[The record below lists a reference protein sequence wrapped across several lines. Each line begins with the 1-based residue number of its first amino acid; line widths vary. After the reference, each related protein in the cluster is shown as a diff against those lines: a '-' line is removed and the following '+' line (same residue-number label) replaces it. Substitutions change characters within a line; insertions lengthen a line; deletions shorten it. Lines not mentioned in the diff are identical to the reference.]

1 VAAKRKTR
9 AEIVSEM
16 TGLIIG
22 HLEAM
27 PVHERKTKI
36 KAFKEAL
43 SHGGKR
49 ERAHPKV
56 ASAFRTRQKSRR
68 IPA

>member
-1 VAAKRKTR
+1 MTAKKKTR
-9 AEIVSEM
+9 AEIASEM
-16 TGLIIG
+16 TDIIVG

-27 PVHERKTKI
+27 PTDERKQRLA
-36 KAFKEAL
+36 AFKEAL

-49 ERAHPKV
+49 EHARPKA
-56 ASAFRTRQKSRR
+56 ASSSRSRGRSRR